1 MAKKKKNK
9 IDHLKVLANTF
20 YSTGFLTII
29 FASFWWSELKED
41 DKIKIK
47 VSDTSI
53 LNIETYESLI
63 SNVLEDVNID
73 NKITKIAQVIEGHPY
88 VKAARVS
95 KHYPS
100 EIRIEIMEREPIAI
114 VNMDP
119 MFLLDESGFVL
130 PNLGNL
136 NNHDLPIMSNFNED
150 KELYPYGSK
159 AISVKVI
166 ECISLL
172 SKLKNQYEGLYNNL
186 SEIKMSS
193 DNEIEMILADQPTQI
208 FIGDRNINYRINVL
222 KEFEKE
228 LEPKTISGFSY
239 IDIRYDNQVIAKR
252 RHS

>member
-1 MAKKKKNK
+1 MAKKKKIK
-9 IDHLKVLANTF
+9 IDYLKVLANTL
-20 YSTGFLTII
+20 YSTAFLSII
-29 FASFWWSELKED
+29 FVSSWWSGLKEVD
-41 DKIKIK
+41 NIKIKI
-47 VSDTSI
+47 SDTSTLSI
-53 LNIETYESLI
+53 KIYESLI
-63 SNVLEDVNID
+63 SNVLEDESID
-73 NKITKIAQVIEGHPY
+73 KKMTKIAELIENHPY
-88 VKAARVS
+88 VKAVRVS

-119 MFLLDESGFVL
+119 MFLLDENAFVL
-130 PNLGNL
+130 PDLGNL
-136 NNHDLPIMSNFNED
+136 SDHDLPIMSNFNED

-159 AISVKVI
+159 AISVKVT

-186 SEIKMSS
+186 SEIKVSS
-193 DNEIEMILADQPTQI
+193 NNEIEMILADHPTQI
-208 FIGDRNINYRINVL
+208 FIGNNKINYRINVL

-228 LEPKTISGFSY
+228 LDPKTISEFSY

>member
-9 IDHLKVLANTF
+9 IDYLKVLANTF
-20 YSTGFLTII
+20 YSTVFVSII
-29 FASFWWSELKED
+29 FASSWWSGLTED
-41 DKIKIK
+41 DNIQIKI
-47 VSDTSI
+47 SDTSI

-63 SNVLEDVNID
+63 SNVIEDVNMD
-73 NKITKIAQVIEGHPY
+73 KKVTKIAELIEDHPY
-88 VKAARVS
+88 VNAVRVS

-100 EIRIEIMEREPIAI
+100 EIKIEIMEREPIAI
-114 VNMDP
+114 VNIDP
-119 MFLLDESGFVL
+119 MLLLDENGFVL
-130 PNLGNL
+130 PDLGNL
-136 NNHDLPIMSNFNED
+136 NDHDLPIMSNFNED

-159 AISVKVI
+159 AISIKVI

-186 SEIKMSS
+186 SEIKISS

-208 FIGDRNINYRINVL
+208 FIGDKNVNYRINIL

>member
-1 MAKKKKNK
+1 MTKKKKIK
-9 IDHLKVLANTF
+9 IDYLKVLANTF
-20 YSTGFLTII
+20 YSTLFLSII
-29 FASFWWSELKED
+29 FVSSWWSGLKEN
-41 DKIKIK
+41 DKIKLKI
-47 VSDTSI
+47 SDTSI

-63 SNVLEDVNID
+63 SNVIENVNID
-73 NKITKIAQVIEGHPY
+73 KRVTKIARIIEDHPY
-88 VKAARVS
+88 VKAVRVS

-130 PNLGNL
+130 PDLGNL
-136 NNHDLPIMSNFNED
+136 NDHDLPIMSNFNED

-159 AISVKVI
+159 AISIKVT
-166 ECISLL
+166 ECISLI

-186 SEIKMSS
+186 SEIKISS
-193 DNEIEMILADQPTQI
+193 NNEIEMILADHPTQI
-208 FIGDRNINYRINVL
+208 FIGDKNINYRINVL
-222 KEFEKE
+222 RAFEKE
-228 LEPKTISGFSY
+228 LDPKSISGFRY

>member
-9 IDHLKVLANTF
+9 IDYWKVLANIF
-20 YSTGFLTII
+20 YSTLLLTII
-29 FASFWWSELKED
+29 FASSWWSGLKEA

-47 VSDTSI
+47 ISDTNI

-63 SNVLEDVNID
+63 SNVIEDVNMD
-73 NKITKIAQVIEGHPY
+73 KKVTKIAELIEDHPY
-88 VKAARVS
+88 VNAVRVS

-100 EIRIEIMEREPIAI
+100 EIKIEIMEREPIAI
-114 VNMDP
+114 VNIDP
-119 MFLLDESGFVL
+119 MLLLDENGFVL
-130 PNLGNL
+130 PDLGNL
-136 NNHDLPIMSNFNED
+136 NDHDLPIMSNFNED
-150 KELYPYGSK
+150 KELYPYGNK
-159 AISVKVI
+159 AISIKVI

-208 FIGDRNINYRINVL
+208 FIGDKNINYRINVL